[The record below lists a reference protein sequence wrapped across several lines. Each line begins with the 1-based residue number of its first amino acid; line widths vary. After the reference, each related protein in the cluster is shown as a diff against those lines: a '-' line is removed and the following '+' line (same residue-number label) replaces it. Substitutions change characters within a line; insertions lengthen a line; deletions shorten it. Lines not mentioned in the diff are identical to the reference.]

1 MPPVKDYYKVL
12 GVAKDASAE
21 DIKKAYR
28 KLARKLHP
36 DVTGGDKDKTARFKE
51 VSEAY
56 ETVGDDKRRSEY
68 DAMRANPFAGAGA
81 GGGPGGQGGFAGGF
95 PGGQYTWSTSGG
107 GAPGGGAGIDPSVF
121 EQFFRSRGAG
131 GGGRGGRAPGF
142 DFFSD
147 LGGDAG
153 DDGGPRR
160 ARVGADVEATLEVDL
175 ETAALG
181 GKMTFTLGKDTLTV
195 KIPPGIQDGAT
206 MRLAGKGEP
215 GRGGAGDLLLRI
227 KHKPH
232 SLVTR
237 QGDDLMVD
245 LPITVEE
252 AVLGAKVDVAT
263 LEGRASLSVPP
274 GTSSGARL
282 RLRGKG
288 AFKSSKGDERGDLY
302 ARIMIQVP
310 KSVDD
315 EAARLLREFSKRAPV
330 KPQRG

>member
-56 ETVGDDKRRSEY
+56 ETVGDDKRRTEY
-68 DAMRANPFAGAGA
+68 DAMRSNPFAGAGSGP
-81 GGGPGGQGGFAGGF
+81 GGGPGGPGGFAGGF
-95 PGGQYTWSTSGG
+95 PGGQYTWSTSGAG
-107 GAPGGGAGIDPSVF
+107 GAPGGGAGFDPSMF
-121 EQFFRSRGAG
+121 EQFFRSRGG

-142 DFFSD
+142 DFD
-147 LGGDAG
+147 L
-153 DDGGPRR
+153 DDDSGPRR
-160 ARVGADVEATLEVDL
+160 ARTGADVEATLEVDL

-195 KIPPGIQDGAT
+195 KIPQGIQDGAT

-232 SLVTR
+232 SLFSR
-237 QGDDLMVD
+237 QGDDLTVD
-245 LPITVEE
+245 LPLTVEE

-315 EAARLLREFSKRAPV
+315 EAARLLREFSRRAPV